1 MQTRALRLR
10 QGWLQAI
17 GVIVIE
23 LIALYSSNNHINF
36 FGSTIGINPQR
47 GVSFIIA
54 SLAVVV
60 VVVVAENEQLDKAL
74 GLRP

>member
-1 MQTRALRLR
+1 ML

-17 GVIVIE
+17 SGIVVR

-36 FGSTIGINPQR
+36 FGSAIGINPQR
-47 GVSFIIA
+47 GVCFIIA

-60 VVVVAENEQLDKAL
+60 VVAE
-74 GLRP
+74 